1 MTNIG
6 HVSLVTDY
14 EWVLFVYH
22 GFLVFLFFV
31 VVFFIFF
38 LYNLILN

>member
-1 MTNIG
+1 MYSVTDIG
-6 HVSLVTDY
+6 HISLVTDY
-14 EWVLFVYH
+14 EWVFFVYH
-22 GFLVFLFFV
+22 VFVFFV

>member
-1 MTNIG
+1 MYSVTDIG

-14 EWVLFVYH
+14 EWVFFVYH
-22 GFLVFLFFV
+22 GFFGFFV

-38 LYNLILN
+38 FI

>member
-1 MTNIG
+1 MTDIG

-14 EWVLFVYH
+14 EWVFFVYH
-22 GFLVFLFFV
+22 VFGFFLV

-38 LYNLILN
+38 FI